1 MRRAI
6 KIIRNKSLIDVSP
19 VVVNR
24 KWQPPLKAVVA
35 LAMDVVG
42 AVAGRWRGKIDR
54 GEFSFGAP
62 TRPVSLA
69 PGHDG

>member
-6 KIIRNKSLIDVSP
+6 KIIRNKSLVGVSP
-19 VVVNR
+19 VVMNR
-24 KWQPPLKAVVA
+24 NDSRPWKRLFA

-54 GEFSFGAP
+54 GEFRSGLQLG
-62 TRPVSLA
+62 RW
-69 PGHDG
+69 